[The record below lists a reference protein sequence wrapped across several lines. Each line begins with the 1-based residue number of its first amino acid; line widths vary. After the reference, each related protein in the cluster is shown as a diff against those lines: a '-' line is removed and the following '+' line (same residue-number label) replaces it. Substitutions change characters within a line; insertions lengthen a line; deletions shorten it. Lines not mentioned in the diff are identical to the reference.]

1 MTEELTRETNM
12 QPAYGGNQANSY
24 LAQRINSASP
34 EEMAALLL
42 GGAERFLLQ
51 AVAAIQRNDI
61 REKARLLTRVSE
73 IMQKLLGML
82 NPEGEKELVDRLH
95 GIYIW
100 WIKEMFEGSRKNQ
113 PAQIEQVVRQMTA
126 LRSGWEEL
134 DARQGRI
141 PAGSAFTAE
150 GLVG

>member
-1 MTEELTRETNM
+1 M
-12 QPAYGGNQANSY
+12 QNPYGGNQASSY

-34 EEMAALLL
+34 EELAAMLL

-51 AVAAIQRNDI
+51 AVTAIQRNDI
-61 REKARLLTRVSE
+61 PEKARLLNRVSE

-82 NPEGEKELVDRLH
+82 NPEGEPALVEQLH

-100 WIKEMFEGSRKNQ
+100 WIKEMFEGSRKNR
-113 PAQIEQVVRQMTA
+113 PETIESIVRQMA
-126 LRSGWEEL
+126 AMRSGWQEL
-134 DARQGRI
+134 SSRQVSATT
-141 PAGSAFTAE
+141 PAQFTVE